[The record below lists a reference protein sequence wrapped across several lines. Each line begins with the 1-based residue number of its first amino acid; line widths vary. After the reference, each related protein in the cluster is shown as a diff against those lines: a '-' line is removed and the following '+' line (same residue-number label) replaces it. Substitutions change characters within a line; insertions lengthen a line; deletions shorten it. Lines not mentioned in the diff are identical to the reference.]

1 MSSVFESLA
10 IGLLV
15 LVGAAIGAVG
25 SMDQPA
31 RQESTLRVCAD
42 PNNMPFSD
50 RAGTGF
56 ENEIA
61 DLIGRDLHQN
71 VAYTWRPQRRGF
83 LRQTLNAR
91 RCDVVLGIPA
101 EDHEVLTTRP
111 YYRSTYVFVQRSDL
125 LPPIQ
130 SLDDP
135 RLAHLR
141 IGIHVIG
148 DDYNS
153 LPPGVALARRG
164 LVANLTGFSIYGD
177 YNQPSPPHLLV
188 EAVADGAVDVGIA
201 WGPLVGYYTRHAGRG
216 LSVTAVPATEGVGG
230 ARFVYDIAM
239 GVRLED
245 TTLQRTLDELLV
257 RRQEAIDSILR
268 RYSVPA
274 MADTPTLAALGS
286 R

>member
-10 IGLLV
+10 LGLLV
-15 LVGAAIGAVG
+15 LIGAALGSVG
-25 SMDQPA
+25 SIDAPVRPVSM
-31 RQESTLRVCAD
+31 LRVCAD
-42 PNNMPFSD
+42 PNNMPFSNRD
-50 RAGTGF
+50 GTGF
-56 ENEIA
+56 ENALA
-61 DLIGRDLHQN
+61 DLIGQELHQS
-71 VAYTWRPQRRGF
+71 VDYTWQPQRRGF
-83 LRQTLNAR
+83 LRETLNAM
-91 RCDVVLGIPA
+91 RCDVVLGIPV
-101 EDHEVLTTRP
+101 EDHEVLATRP

-141 IGIHVIG
+141 IGIHIIG

-177 YNQPSPPHLLV
+177 YSQPAPPHLLID
-188 EAVADGAVDVGIA
+188 AVADGTVDVAIA

-216 LSVTAVPATEGVGG
+216 LSVTAVPATEGAGG

-239 GVRLED
+239 GVRPQD
-245 TTLQRTLDELLV
+245 TTLQRTLDDLLV
-257 RRQEAIDSILR
+257 KKGDVIDSILR
-268 RYSVPA
+268 RYSVPVLRE
-274 MADTPTLAALGS
+274 TPTLAAVGP